1 MSYNIN
7 WNTIIGEYEEN
18 PREFIKKFLAEHPI
32 DWSLFDTSFIEE
44 GKSFAPEFAKQ
55 QGWNNAG
62 VDGSEWERIY
72 RIIEHIVANDATT
85 PEVALLKIANE
96 EKGWLYWE
104 NSWMWKDIVIAIL
117 DNPNVTKEVFRA
129 ICMGLSYDFRGGVDG
144 EVFRHVFEH
153 HLVTDEILDC
163 IAEMAYGPSGE
174 EPEKI
179 MEYAPNELLERF
191 FENIAIKPW
200 GAYSY
205 ELDVLMQSPNI
216 SQELFERAVN
226 YVLSVDKKRM
236 IQDDFIAFDGMY
248 ETIDKLL
255 TNPKTSMEYADKL
268 RELRKQVSVWDEEE
282 YSKL

>member
-55 QGWNNAG
+55 QGWNHAG

-96 EKGWLYWE
+96 ERGLLYWE
-104 NSWMWKDIVIAIL
+104 NSWMWKGIVIAIL
-117 DNPNVTKEVFRA
+117 DNPNVTEEVFRA

-153 HLVTDEILDC
+153 HLVTDKILDC

-179 MEYAPNELLERF
+179 MEYVPNELLERF
-191 FENIAIKPW
+191 FEKISAESY
-200 GAYSY
+200 GAYSCA
-205 ELDVLMQSPNI
+205 LDALVESPNI
-216 SQELFERAVN
+216 SRELFERAVE
-226 YVLSVDKKRM
+226 YVLSVDKEYMLR
-236 IQDDFIAFDGMY
+236 DRYYSFEAMY
-248 ETIDKLL
+248 ETIDNLLANPNSVEL
-255 TNPKTSMEYADKL
+255 TNKL
-268 RELRKQVSVWDEEE
+268 EELRSKLSVWEEE
-282 YSKL
+282 T